1 MSKFFD
7 IPDGDFTIKTAGG
20 SLTLGADG
28 TATLD
33 GNLLVEGENFS
44 LQTTDLEVQDNIIVI
59 NKGEVGVGISRSS
72 GTAGIE
78 IDRGTLPN
86 ARIIFDE
93 TIPWTDPGDD
103 ENPIEAL
110 TTEYGGFTF
119 TNTDGELVGIKVNA
133 IATAGETLNLIG
145 SGVGRVSVA
154 GTTNYELNLLD
165 DDDIPNKK
173 YVDDA
178 VLGQV
183 GLSKISK
190 GDITESSVEVFD
202 QETSGLDSRVEVR
215 IDGTLTTTFLE
226 DTVEIQRVEFEG
238 NEVKAVN
245 SGEDLVLTHSA
256 TTSVRVNHV
265 LSITANPNPLSLPT
279 NPTNGVKLF
288 AGPQQIGGT
297 GIFFANQDGVTD
309 ELVSRSKSILYGII
323 F

>member
-33 GNLLVEGENFS
+33 GNLFVEGDNFS
-44 LQTTDLEVQDNIIVI
+44 LQTTDLEVEDNLIVI
-59 NKGEVGVGISRSS
+59 NKGEVGTGITRSS
-72 GTAGIE
+72 GTAGLE

-86 ARIIFDE
+86 ARILFDE
-93 TIPWTDPGDD
+93 SIPWTDPGDD

-145 SGVGRVSVA
+145 AGTGRISVA
-154 GTTNYELNLLD
+154 GTTDYELNLLD

-178 VLGQV
+178 VLGTV
-183 GLSKISK
+183 GLSKIFS
-190 GDITESSVEVFD
+190 GTSTETSVESLD
-202 QETSGLDSRVEVR
+202 QETSGTASRVEVR

-238 NEVKAVN
+238 NQIKAAN
-245 SGEDLVLTHSA
+245 SGEDLVLTHAA
-256 TTSVRVNHV
+256 TTTVRVNHV
-265 LSITANPNPLSLPT
+265 LSITANPNPLSTPD
-279 NPTNGVKLF
+279 NPTNGVKVF